1 MGRPELRRPPCA
13 NNDTEQS
20 GETWREARRGSAY
33 AAGGS
38 TARVRIVVAAS
49 SPTAV
54 NSSALSRSTQAFPAA
69 AVVARAPAP
78 VRETARK
85 IFRRTA
91 QDLSLIHISEPT
103 RL

>member
-38 TARVRIVVAAS
+38 TARVRIVV
-49 SPTAV
+49 
-54 NSSALSRSTQAFPAA
+54 
-69 AVVARAPAP
+69 
-78 VRETARK
+78 
-85 IFRRTA
+85 
-91 QDLSLIHISEPT
+91 
-103 RL
+103 